1 MEAATNKENESRL
14 QKKFT
19 EEHENESDIR
29 LRKLIEEKETI
40 SESIKLMQQE
50 LEIFVKFANETL
62 EEKQSALEQ
71 IKKEVR
77 EQKKRLNETT
87 EDLKHI
93 YKLFQQSL
101 LEKEKLLE
109 NKEEMLTAEVMNKL
123 SRTLSII
130 FRKQSWHYK
139 YYI

>member
-71 IKKEVR
+71 IKKELR

-130 FRKQSWHYK
+130 FRKQS
-139 YYI
+139 